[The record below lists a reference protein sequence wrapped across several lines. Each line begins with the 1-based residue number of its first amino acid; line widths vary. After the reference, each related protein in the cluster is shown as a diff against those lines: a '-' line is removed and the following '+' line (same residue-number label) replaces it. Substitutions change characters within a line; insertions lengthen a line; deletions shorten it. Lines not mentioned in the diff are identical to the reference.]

1 MYNGAST
8 DNISRTLNFGNSSN
22 LSRTG
27 IYSSQRNQYFANK
40 KHKQDLKSKLNNAG
54 AEEEEDEI
62 KTNPMTNPS
71 REFIGTGLDNNPNSY
86 YYNKNQGSK
95 SNDTTISEE
104 EQNNSM
110 EAADNKELTHSNKPN
125 KSIESSIQYHTYD
138 AANSLSKSSI
148 KSYKN
153 GKHVHVDEDE
163 DDEDTTTTDELTD
176 DTAVTKQHMN
186 RFNKLKDQSLAN
198 LSTNTTDTYAAHFA
212 EPRQKPMAKINNIS
226 PPNKQ
231 STPNLVHH
239 QLQSNNYFGQINKT
253 SYDKFMNTT
262 TDDDEQQD
270 NNSSRLLTHKVNS
283 SSVPSKPM
291 FYLPPKQK
299 FFTPIVTANSSLVSK
314 SNTNLTNISSL
325 PSNNPSQ
332 SDLAGEL
339 ASIQSKLP
347 DYEIYQPMATP
358 LTLTKRN
365 VYTINSSCL
374 PAPPPIPRSGIPTG
388 RAAPRP
394 FLPMQQVN
402 NYSDDNESVMSCQV
416 IASSSLLLNRDYV
429 REAKH
434 IIVDATTH
442 SSQTQTPHD
451 VLFKDSSDSNKPPP
465 METCI

>member
-1 MYNGAST
+1 MH
-8 DNISRTLNFGNSSN
+8 D
-22 LSRTG
+22 
-27 IYSSQRNQYFANK
+27 
-40 KHKQDLKSKLNNAG
+40 
-54 AEEEEDEI
+54 
-62 KTNPMTNPS
+62 
-71 REFIGTGLDNNPNSY
+71 
-86 YYNKNQGSK
+86 
-95 SNDTTISEE
+95 
-104 EQNNSM
+104 
-110 EAADNKELTHSNKPN
+110 
-125 KSIESSIQYHTYD
+125 
-138 AANSLSKSSI
+138 
-148 KSYKN
+148 
-153 GKHVHVDEDE
+153 DEDE

-176 DTAVTKQHMN
+176 DTAVTKQHTN

-198 LSTNTTDTYAAHFA
+198 FSTNTTDTYAAHFA
-212 EPRQKPMAKINNIS
+212 EPRPKPIIKINNIS
-226 PPNKQ
+226 PPTKQ

-239 QLQSNNYFGQINKT
+239 QLNTNNYFAQINKT

-262 TDDDEQQD
+262 TDDDEQQE

-283 SSVPSKPM
+283 SIEKPI
-291 FYLPPKQK
+291 FYLPPPKQK

-332 SDLAGEL
+332 SDLTGEL
-339 ASIQSKLP
+339 VSIQSKLP

-365 VYTINSSCL
+365 VYTVNSSCL

-388 RAAPRP
+388 RAAPPRP
-394 FLPMQQVN
+394 FLPIQPQQQGN

-434 IIVDATTH
+434 IIVDTAATTH

-451 VLFKDSSDSNKPPP
+451 VLFKDSSDSSKPPP